1 MDSDH
6 SQQPFH
12 PLRIPSDNSLS
23 KRQRQ
28 KSETVDFRPLSSSAE
43 FFYVSEI
50 SGFTID
56 VHVFVI
62 LFRVSIRNSRGGR
75 AGYLITDILQTEI
88 IVSTRGTSGQTSTG
102 IVLARADIKGI
113 PRQLPAILVYT
124 AAHSHLKRHIWNFQD
139 CKYIRQRMPFGIRQ
153 IKIRPPQAT
162 QDLVCS
168 PRKKRRRMI
177 ILASG

>member
-6 SQQPFH
+6 SHQPFH

-43 FFYVSEI
+43 FSYVSEI

-62 LFRVSIRNSRGGR
+62 LFRVSIRNSRGGYSR
-75 AGYLITDILQTEI
+75 AGYLITDILQ
-88 IVSTRGTSGQTSTG
+88 
-102 IVLARADIKGI
+102 
-113 PRQLPAILVYT
+113 
-124 AAHSHLKRHIWNFQD
+124 LK
-139 CKYIRQRMPFGIRQ
+139 
-153 IKIRPPQAT
+153 
-162 QDLVCS
+162 
-168 PRKKRRRMI
+168 
-177 ILASG
+177 